1 MNFLSVPV
9 FLFDFVNPLD
19 VAFGWMTRIFYEFFG
34 SYGIAIIVLTI
45 VIRGL
50 LIPLN
55 VRSQRSMMKSQT
67 LSSQQAEIRRKY
79 PDDKAKQNEELSKLM
94 SENGAQSFTGCILPF
109 LQIFFIWPIFN
120 VVRNPLQ
127 YLTQISTENIKNLGT
142 FLFESGAITK
152 AENAQ
157 VAANNIPIIRAFQH
171 NASLLAD
178 AVGKGFIKL
187 GQMVDLNFLG
197 IDLSMQPE
205 WKPNVLFGSEWRT
218 YVPLLVIP
226 ILVLVSTLIQM
237 QIANILKPNY
247 KADKEA
253 KARAKL
259 NPARK
264 DQVTENPME
273 NSMKIMNW
281 AMPVIMLVT
290 TFTLP
295 SAMGL
300 YWLIGNIMAIIQQF
314 VIYILFT
321 KPFEAKKAEMAIL
334 KAHAFSKTADAAVL
348 AGGMEALPGK
358 SGNRSNKGGKR
369 H

>member
-264 DQVTENPME
+264 DQVPDNPME
-273 NSMKIMNW
+273 SSMKMMNW
-281 AMPVIMLVT
+281 MMPVLMIFM
-290 TFTLP
+290 TFTMP

-300 YWLIGNIMAIIQQF
+300 YWVIGNFMAILQQF
-314 VIYILFT
+314 VIYFLFT

>member
-1 MNFLSVPV
+1 
-9 FLFDFVNPLD
+9 
-19 VAFGWMTRIFYEFFG
+19 
-34 SYGIAIIVLTI
+34 
-45 VIRGL
+45 
-50 LIPLN
+50 
-55 VRSQRSMMKSQT
+55 MMKQQA

-79 PDDKAKQNEELSKLM
+79 PDDKAKQNEELSKLL
-94 SENGAQSFTGCILPF
+94 SENGAQSFAGCILPF

-120 VVRNPLQ
+120 VVRSPLL
-127 YLTQISTENIKNLGT
+127 YLTQVSSDNIKKLGA

-171 NASLLAD
+171 NATLLSD

-187 GQMVDLNFLG
+187 GQMVDLNFMG

-205 WKPNVLFGSEWRT
+205 WKPNIVFGSEWRT

-226 ILVLVSTLIQM
+226 LLVLVSTLIQM
-237 QIANILKPNY
+237 QIANVLKPNY

-253 KARAKL
+253 KERAKL

-264 DQVTENPME
+264 DQVPENPME
-273 NSMKIMNW
+273 NSMKMMNW
-281 AMPVIMLVT
+281 AMPIIMLVT

-300 YWLIGNIMAIIQQF
+300 YWLIGNLMAIIQQF
-314 VIYILFT
+314 VIYFLFT

-334 KAHAFSKTADAAVL
+334 KAQAFAKPAEAAIA
-348 AGGMEALPGK
+348 AGGTSGQSGK

-369 H
+369 Q

>member
-1 MNFLSVPV
+1 MNFLSIPV
-9 FLFDFVNPLD
+9 FLFAFVNPLD

-55 VRSQRSMMKSQT
+55 VRSQRSMMKQQA

-79 PDDKAKQNEELSKLM
+79 PDDKAKQNEELSKLL

-120 VVRNPLQ
+120 VVRSPLL
-127 YLTQISTENIKNLGT
+127 YLTQVSTDNIKKLGA

-152 AENAQ
+152 TENAQ

-171 NASLLAD
+171 NAALLSD

-187 GQMVDLNFLG
+187 GQMVDLNFMG
-197 IDLSMQPE
+197 IDLSLQPE
-205 WKPNVLFGSEWRT
+205 WKPNILFGSEWRT

-226 ILVLVSTLIQM
+226 LLVLVSTLIQM
-237 QIANILKPNY
+237 QIANVLKPNY

-264 DQVTENPME
+264 DQVPENPME
-273 NSMKIMNW
+273 NSMKMMNW
-281 AMPVIMLVT
+281 AMPIIMLVT

-300 YWLIGNIMAIIQQF
+300 YWLIGNIMAIVQQF
-314 VIYILFT
+314 VIYFLFT

-334 KAHAFSKTADAAVL
+334 KAHAFSKTAEAAVV
-348 AGGMEALPGK
+348 AGGAPGQSGK

-369 H
+369 Q